1 MAVLWLLLLTGLPTV
16 LLGVFVW
23 VAVQNFLTADIPS
36 TLKHPA
42 KLWLMNCVGQYLIAL
57 VSFLLGPTIGWGFSL
72 TLMLLLSLPSLLSL
86 GFYETELGK
95 SLTSHISPSPYLFF
109 PFSFLGF
116 SSSTLLS
123 PLLPSFLFSSN
134 FRFSLLSY

>member
-1 MAVLWLLLLTGLPTV
+1 MAVLWLLLLAGLPTV

-23 VAVQNFLTADIPS
+23 VAIQNFLMADVPS
-36 TLKHPA
+36 ILKHPA
-42 KLWLMNCVGQYLIAL
+42 KLWLMNCVGQYL

-72 TLMLLLSLPSLLSL
+72 TLTLLLSLPSLLSL

-95 SLTSHISPSPYLFF
+95 SLTSHISPSLFLFF

-134 FRFSLLSY
+134 FRFSLFSY